1 MATATLNKP
10 AAKGGSFLLESPL
23 PQDVF
28 TPADLS
34 DDQKLIGQTAEE
46 FVTKEVMP
54 LVKELENKKPGLMA
68 EMVRK
73 GAELGI
79 MSGGIPEEYGGAGL
93 DKIATTVLTEK
104 LSIYGGF
111 AVTHGAHAGIG
122 TLPIVYFGTEEQ
134 KKKYLPK
141 LASAEMIGAYCL
153 SEPQAGSDAQN
164 SLTRAELNPEGTHY
178 ILNGQKMWITNG
190 GFADLYIVFAKVD
203 GEKFTAFIVERAF
216 PGCKPGN
223 EEHKMGIHGSST
235 TPVFL
240 ENCKVPKDNVLHEIG
255 RGHIVA
261 FNILNAGRFTL
272 GASAIGGSKH
282 VLMSASKYT
291 KERKA
296 FGKQIGEFG
305 LMKEKL
311 AEMAI
316 QLFAVESMVYRSA
329 GNIEAAMA
337 AASASGGDPSQIGVN
352 KIQSTMKVLEEYAIE
367 SSIAKVYGSE
377 MLDFVVDEAVQIFG
391 GYGFHEDYPVCRA
404 YRDSRINRIFEGTNE
419 INRMLIIQMLMKRA
433 MGGQLALI
441 PAAMKLADEILAGP
455 SFEEAPEGVLA
466 EESRVVANA
475 KKMFLQ
481 AAGGA
486 VQKFREKL
494 ADEQELIGALSNSV
508 MEVYAMESCLL
519 RAQKAAAAK
528 GEAASSVMIDAAR
541 VFIADAAERLEHEAK
556 RAIAAVHEGDMLTT
570 QMAVLK
576 RFGKRG
582 AVDTIALRRNVAAA
596 VQAQDRYP
604 FEGR

>member
-1 MATATLNKP
+1 MATATATKS
-10 AAKGGSFLLESPL
+10 AAKGGSFLLESAL

-28 TPADLS
+28 TPADVT
-34 DDQKLIGQTAEE
+34 DDQRLIGQTAEE
-46 FVTKEVMP
+46 FVIKEVFP
-54 LVKELENKKPGLMA
+54 HIKDLENKKPGLMA
-68 EMVRK
+68 ELVK
-73 GAELGI
+73 KAGELGL
-79 MSGGIPEEYGGAGL
+79 MGGGIPEEYGGAGL
-93 DKIATTVLTEK
+93 DKISGMVMTEK
-104 LSIYGGF
+104 LSLYGGF
-111 AVTHGAHAGIG
+111 AVTHGAHSGIG

-141 LASAEMIGAYCL
+141 LATGELIGAYCL
-153 SEPQAGSDAQN
+153 SEPQAGSDSQN
-164 SLTRAELNPEGTHY
+164 SLTRAELNAEGTHY
-178 ILNGQKMWITNG
+178 VLNGQKMWITNG
-190 GFADLYIVFAKVD
+190 GFADIYIVFAKVN

-216 PGCKPGN
+216 EGCKPGN

-240 ENCKVPKDNVLHEIG
+240 ENCKVPKENVLHEIG

-272 GASAIGGSKH
+272 GASGVGASKH
-282 VLMSASKYT
+282 VLATASKYA

-296 FGKQIGEFG
+296 FGKSIGEFG
-305 LMKEKL
+305 LLKEKL

-316 QLFAVESMVYRSA
+316 QVFAVESMVYRSA
-329 GNIEAAMA
+329 GNMELAMA
-337 AASASGGDPSQIGVN
+337 AAAGSGDKVKN
-352 KIQSTMKVLEEYAIE
+352 TMAVLDEYAIE
-367 SSIAKVYGSE
+367 SSISKVYGSE
-377 MLDFVVDEAVQIFG
+377 MLDYVVDEAVQVFG

-441 PAAMKLADEILAGP
+441 PAAMKLAEEVLAGP
-455 SFEEAPEGVLA
+455 SFEDAPEGVLA
-466 EESRVVANA
+466 EETRVVANA

-494 ADEQELIGALSNSV
+494 AEEQELIAALSNIV
-508 MEVYAMESCLL
+508 MEIYGMESSLL

-528 GEAASSVMIDAAR
+528 GEAATQVMSDAAR
-541 VFIADAAERLEHEAK
+541 VFIHDAMERVEHEAK
-556 RAIAAVHEGDMLTT
+556 RALAAVNEGDMLTT
-570 QMAVLK
+570 QLAVLK
-576 RFGKRG
+576 RFGKR
-582 AVDTIALRRNVAAA
+582 APVDTIALRRSVAAA
-596 VQAQDRYP
+596 VQAQDKYP

>member
-1 MATATLNKP
+1 MATATLSNP
-10 AAKGGSFLLESPL
+10 AAKGGSFLLESPQ
-23 PQDVF
+23 PSDVF
-28 TPADLS
+28 TPADLT

-46 FVTKEVMP
+46 FVTKEVFP
-54 LVKELENKKPGLMA
+54 LVKDLEAKKPGLMA
-68 EMVRK
+68 ELVRK
-73 GAELGI
+73 AGEVGL
-79 MSGGIPEEYGGAGL
+79 MGGGVPEEYGGAGL

-122 TLPIVYFGTEEQ
+122 TLPIVYFGTEAQ

-141 LASAEMIGAYCL
+141 LATGEWIGAYCL

-164 SLTRAELNPEGTHY
+164 SLTRAELGKEGTHY

-190 GFADLYIVFAKVD
+190 GFADVYIVFAKVN
-203 GEKFTAFIVERAF
+203 GEKFTAFIVERTF
-216 PGCKPGN
+216 PGFKPGN

-235 TPVFL
+235 TPIFL
-240 ENCKVPKDNVLHEIG
+240 ENCRVPRENVLHEIG

-261 FNILNAGRFTL
+261 FNVLNSGRFTL
-272 GASAIGGSKH
+272 GASCVGGSKH
-282 VLMSASKYT
+282 VLMSASKYS

-296 FGKQIGEFG
+296 FGKPIGEFG

-311 AEMAI
+311 AEMAVQI
-316 QLFAVESMVYRSA
+316 FAVESMIYRSA
-329 GNIEAAMA
+329 GYMEATMH
-337 AASASGGDPSQIGVN
+337 AASGTGD
-352 KIQSTMKVLEEYAIE
+352 STQNSMKVLEEYAIE

-377 MLDFVVDEAVQIFG
+377 MLDFLVDEAVQIFG
-391 GYGFHEDYPVCRA
+391 GYGFHEEYPVCRA

-433 MGGQLALI
+433 MNGQLALI

-455 SFEEAPEGVLA
+455 SFEEAPDGVLC
-466 EESRVVANA
+466 EEARVVANA

-486 VQKFREKL
+486 VQRFREKL
-494 ADEQELIGALSNSV
+494 AEEQELIGALANMV
-508 MEVYAMESCLL
+508 MEIYGMASSLL
-519 RAQKAAAAK
+519 RAQKSADAR
-528 GEAASSVMIDAAR
+528 GEASASVLIDAAR
-541 VFIADAAERLEHEAK
+541 VFIADAAERVDHEAK
-556 RAIAAVHEGDMLTT
+556 RAIAAVHEGDMLLT
-570 QMAVLK
+570 QLAVLK
-576 RFGKRG
+576 RFGKRP
-582 AVDTIALRRNVAAA
+582 AVDTIALRRRIAAA
-596 VQAQDRYP
+596 VEAQDRYP

>member
-1 MATATLNKP
+1 MATATANKS
-10 AAKGGSFLLESPL
+10 AAKGGSFLLESAL

-28 TPADLS
+28 TPADLN
-34 DDQKLIGQTAEE
+34 DDQRLIGQTAEE
-46 FVTKEVMP
+46 FVIKEVFP
-54 LVKELENKKPGLMA
+54 HIKDLENKKPGLMA
-68 EMVRK
+68 ELVKK
-73 GAELGI
+73 GGELGL
-79 MSGGIPEEYGGAGL
+79 MSGGTPEEYGGAGL
-93 DKIATTVLTEK
+93 DKISSMVLTEK
-104 LSIYGGF
+104 LSLYGGF

-141 LASAEMIGAYCL
+141 LATGEFIGAYCL

-164 SLTRAELNPEGTHY
+164 SLTRAELNAEGTHY

-190 GFADLYIVFAKVD
+190 GFADLFIVFAKVN
-203 GEKFTAFIVERAF
+203 GEKLTAFIVEKAF
-216 PGCKPGN
+216 EGCKPGN

-240 ENCKVPKDNVLHEIG
+240 ENCKVPKENVLHEIG

-272 GASAIGGSKH
+272 GASGVG
-282 VLMSASKYT
+282 ASKYVLSVASKYA

-296 FGKQIGEFG
+296 FGKQIGDFG
-305 LMKEKL
+305 MIKEKL
-311 AEMAI
+311 AEMAV
-316 QLFAVESMVYRSA
+316 QLYAVESMVYRSA
-329 GNIEAAMA
+329 GNLEMALA
-337 AASASGGDPSQIGVN
+337 AAAGSGDKVKN
-352 KIQSTMKVLEEYAIE
+352 TMAVLDEYAIE

-433 MGGQLALI
+433 MGGQLALL

-466 EESRVVANA
+466 EEARVVANA

-481 AAGGA
+481 GAGGA

-494 ADEQELIGALSNSV
+494 AEEQELIGALSNMV
-508 MEVYAMESCLL
+508 MEIYAMESSLL
-519 RAQKAAAAK
+519 RAQKAAEAK
-528 GEAASSVMIDAAR
+528 GETATRVMIDAAR
-541 VFIADAAERLEHEAK
+541 VFISDAMERVEHEAK
-556 RAIAAVHEGDMLTT
+556 RAIAAVHDGDMLTT

-582 AVDTIALRRNVAAA
+582 AVDTIGLRRAVAAA